1 MSSAVFSLSRAFAV
15 KPFHWLDSCRLF
27 VRSVV
32 SFAVVPAVTW
42 LAFQSHLN
50 LTATS
55 LLQLLAVLAIA
66 LRVGFWPAAVA
77 SIFANLCL
85 NYFFVPPLFS
95 LYIADPQNWIAV
107 GVFEISALIVSRLST
122 QARQE
127 ATRAIT
133 REREIKQ
140 LYNFS
145 VELLL
150 LARDGRFS
158 RDIVTLVERIFEVDA
173 VLLDGFDERI
183 YQSGRRIAPDLESEM
198 RAAYLGQNATPRS
211 ETGKW
216 IRVLCAAG
224 QPIAALGLRG
234 TSINAMTVD
243 ALASVITIALE
254 RERSMERETQAEA
267 ERKTEQ
273 LRTAVLDALAH
284 EYKTPLTALRAAT
297 SGLIEIGNLSTV
309 QLKLTS
315 LIDSEVARLNWLTTR
330 LLRMSRLDGNDVKL
344 RPELVDPNDL
354 VCSVLTNMKHV
365 LAGHNVC
372 IEHLNDGAL
381 IKVDQELVG
390 MALSQFIDNALKYSD
405 SSTPITV
412 SISAADAE
420 VCLSVN
426 NLGTFIPQ
434 EERGR
439 IFQRFYRGA
448 ASTHKPGGSGVGL
461 SISRKIA
468 DAHQGRVWVTSV
480 KEGGTTFSLALPK
493 YERSLH
499 E

>member
-1 MSSAVFSLSRAFAV
+1 MSSAVLSLSRAFAIT
-15 KPFHWLDSCRLF
+15 PFHWLDRCRRV
-27 VRSVV
+27 VRFVV

-42 LAFQSHLN
+42 LAFQAHLN

-66 LRVGFWPAAVA
+66 LRTGFWPAAAA

-127 ATRAIT
+127 AARART

-150 LARDGRFS
+150 LARDGGLG
-158 RDIVTLVERIFEVDA
+158 RDIINLIERIFNVDA
-173 VLLDGFDERI
+173 VLLDGFDELI
-183 YQSGRRIAPDLESEM
+183 YQSGRKGVDDLEAEL
-198 RAAYLGQNATPRS
+198 RAAYLGQNPAPCS
-211 ETGKW
+211 ESGKW
-216 IRVLCAAG
+216 IRVLQIAG
-224 QPIAALGLRG
+224 QPVAAIGLRG
-234 TSINAMTVD
+234 SSINAMTVD
-243 ALASVITIALE
+243 ALASVITIVME
-254 RERSMERETQAEA
+254 RERSLERETQTQAEW
-267 ERKTEQ
+267 KTEQ

-297 SGLIEIGNLSTV
+297 SGLIEIGSLNAV

-330 LLRMSRLDGNDVKL
+330 LLRMSRLDANEVKL
-344 RPELVDPNDL
+344 RTELVDPNDL
-354 VCSVLTNMKHV
+354 VRSVVTNMKHV
-365 LAGHNVC
+365 LTGHQVC
-372 IEHLNDGAL
+372 VEHLNSGPL
-381 IKVDQELVG
+381 INVDQELVG

-412 SISAADAE
+412 AISAADSE
-420 VCLSVN
+420 VCLSVS
-426 NLGTFIPQ
+426 NLGTFIPP
-434 EERGR
+434 EERGK

-448 ASTHKPGGSGVGL
+448 ASTHKTTGSGIGL

-480 KEGGTTFSLALPK
+480 KESGTTFSLALPK
-493 YERSLH
+493 YERSIH